1 MNNEN
6 LPNNYNNNIN
16 DDDQDM
22 SDIKLLIS
30 SKETEIKNIL
40 LQKIIELK
48 IEISSKND
56 TIQKLNTSFTQLKE
70 AYETNLELIT
80 ERDNDIK
87 KYEEKFDSIDKV
99 LQLKDIEISSLKTQL
114 IDLQNKLKY
123 EKSQRTQ
130 SNDYTKFQITKLNTK
145 YQDEL
150 KFAAIEKEKLLSDL
164 TEEKIKCTELSNAIH
179 KLKINHENEIKVKE
193 HTLQES
199 YNKIKQYE
207 RDISKLKQ
215 DKDELNIQIS
225 KLNNENLLQVK
236 DKISIENKVKL
247 YETKD
252 QENTINMSLLNQ
264 KNKFINA
271 ELDRTKQ
278 EINQLNLKIEQY
290 MNTITDLKG
299 DIFIHKQ
306 TIQVKEFEIEK
317 QKLNT
322 KLQNEKITE
331 LTSQIDVLQKEK
343 ATTNINKDIAIK
355 AYTEQIEQLKN
366 DKQLQLQQIE
376 TLTQKLN
383 KVTTLSSNVLKESNQ
398 KQKSKTIIPQ
408 HIQVNSI
415 NNDDDSV
422 DDAVNFF
429 NNNNNP
435 INTNSTVVLKSQG
448 NSNEIIINELKS
460 QLKQKELEI
469 QRITNEYNANE
480 AHLQA
485 QLEEYQNKDNNED
498 IEQYKTIVSNLE
510 AKVEELDKVY
520 NIEKQKI
527 QTELNENITRL
538 KKENKKLKTEKTKLV
553 QLCADLKVEVNR
565 LENNLSL
572 TQTNNNIIYDD

>member
-6 LPNNYNNNIN
+6 LPHSNNNNIN
-16 DDDQDM
+16 DDDEDM

-40 LQKIIELK
+40 LQKITELK

-99 LQLKDIEISSLKTQL
+99 LQLKDTEISSLKTQL
-114 IDLQNKLKY
+114 LDLQNKLKY
-123 EKSQRTQ
+123 EKNQRTQ
-130 SNDYTKFQITKLNTK
+130 SNDYIKFQITKLNTK

-207 RDISKLKQ
+207 HDISKLKQ

-322 KLQNEKITE
+322 KLQNDKITE
-331 LTSQIDVLQKEK
+331 LTSQIDALQKEK
-343 ATTNINKDIAIK
+343 ATTDINKDIAIK

-376 TLTQKLN
+376 TLTQRLN

-565 LENNLSL
+565 LENNISL
-572 TQTNNNIIYDD
+572 TQTNNNMIYDD

>member
-6 LPNNYNNNIN
+6 LPHSNDNNIN
-16 DDDQDM
+16 DDDEDM
-22 SDIKLLIS
+22 SNIKLLIS

-40 LQKIIELK
+40 LQKITELK

-99 LQLKDIEISSLKTQL
+99 LQLKDTEISSLKTQL
-114 IDLQNKLKY
+114 LDLQNKLKY
-123 EKSQRTQ
+123 EKNQRTQ
-130 SNDYTKFQITKLNTK
+130 SNDYIKFQITKLNTK

-207 RDISKLKQ
+207 HDISKLKQ

-322 KLQNEKITE
+322 KLQNDKITE
-331 LTSQIDVLQKEK
+331 LTSQIDALQKEK
-343 ATTNINKDIAIK
+343 ATTDINKDITIK

-376 TLTQKLN
+376 TLTQRLN

-408 HIQVNSI
+408 NIQVNSI

-565 LENNLSL
+565 LENNISL
-572 TQTNNNIIYDD
+572 TQTNNNMIYDD

>member
-6 LPNNYNNNIN
+6 LPHSNNNNIN
-16 DDDQDM
+16 DDDEDM

-40 LQKIIELK
+40 LQKITELK

-99 LQLKDIEISSLKTQL
+99 LQLKDTEISSLKTQL
-114 IDLQNKLKY
+114 LDLQNKLKY
-123 EKSQRTQ
+123 EKNQRTQ
-130 SNDYTKFQITKLNTK
+130 SNDYIKFQITKLNTK

-179 KLKINHENEIKVKE
+179 KLKINHENEIKIKE

-207 RDISKLKQ
+207 HDISKLKQ

-322 KLQNEKITE
+322 KLQNDKITE
-331 LTSQIDVLQKEK
+331 LTSQIDALQKEK
-343 ATTNINKDIAIK
+343 ATTDINKDIAIK

-376 TLTQKLN
+376 TLTQRLN

-565 LENNLSL
+565 LENNISL
-572 TQTNNNIIYDD
+572 TQTNNNMIYDD